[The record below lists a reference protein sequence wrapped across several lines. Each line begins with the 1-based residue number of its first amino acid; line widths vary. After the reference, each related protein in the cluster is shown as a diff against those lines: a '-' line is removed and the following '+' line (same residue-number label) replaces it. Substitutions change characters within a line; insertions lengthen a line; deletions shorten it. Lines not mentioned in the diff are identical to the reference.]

1 MEDDEQN
8 GMDPSQAG
16 AYIARLALKKRV
28 KQLYAIR
35 WGCKF
40 FTLLWRSLP
49 VRPINAIL
57 YQMYAK

>member
-1 MEDDEQN
+1 
-8 GMDPSQAG
+8 MDPSQAG

>member
-1 MEDDEQN
+1 
-8 GMDPSQAG
+8 MDPSQAG

-28 KQLYAIR
+28 KQLYDIR

-40 FTLLWRSLP
+40 FTMLRRRLP
-49 VRPINAIL
+49 ARPINAIL